1 MVGRSSTEVRCVK
14 CKHVYETQVIDHI
27 DLSIDRDLL
36 KNLRTGKANR
46 VQCPKCPKVQYLN
59 RSIVINFEP
68 ENLIVMYDPAARR
81 KAVRENHMKEYESI
95 IGFNETLE
103 EIGSETEFKIVTKI
117 EKLKDMISGYVKAH
131 V

>member
-1 MVGRSSTEVRCVK
+1 MPGQSSTEVKCVK
-14 CKHVYETQVIDHI
+14 CKHVYDAEVIDHI
-27 DLSIDRDLL
+27 DLSEDHDLL

-46 VQCPKCPKVQYLN
+46 VQCPKCRKVEYLN

-68 ENLIVMYDPAARR
+68 ENLIVMYDPAARK
-81 KAVRENHMKEYESI
+81 KAVRENHMREYESV

-131 V
+131 G